1 MPLDELAMLH
11 YAFRRLYATLLRW
24 QAVYFDDCFLPRR
37 PISGLQ
43 LDLLAC
49 LFLCH
54 ASSLHLGAVGWR
66 MLLNILFEILP
77 VVLQPLEY
85 LLDYDPRSDSAGLQQ
100 VLRSDSDEGQSIE
113 ALLSDYIINSVHEK
127 LLSVSML
134 LAVNHFST
142 SRSVQSSTFLGI

>member
-1 MPLDELAMLH
+1 
-11 YAFRRLYATLLRW
+11 
-24 QAVYFDDCFLPRR
+24 
-37 PISGLQ
+37 
-43 LDLLAC
+43 
-49 LFLCH
+49 
-54 ASSLHLGAVGWR
+54 